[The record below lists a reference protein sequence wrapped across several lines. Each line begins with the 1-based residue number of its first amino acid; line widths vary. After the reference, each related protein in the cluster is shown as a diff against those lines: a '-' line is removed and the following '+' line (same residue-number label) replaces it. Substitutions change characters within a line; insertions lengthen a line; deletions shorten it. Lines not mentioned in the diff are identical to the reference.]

1 MGAASTIGSY
11 TLILKG
17 TNIMDW
23 MFYLIVF
30 LSLFALISALL
41 TIRYLLSK
49 RLEKIERKRQVEED
63 ARQTAES
70 NSGL

>member
-1 MGAASTIGSY
+1 
-11 TLILKG
+11 
-17 TNIMDW
+17 MDW

-30 LSLFALISALL
+30 LVLFALITTLL
-41 TIRYLLSK
+41 TIRYFMGK
-49 RLEKIERKRQVEED
+49 RLEKLERQRQMEED

>member
-1 MGAASTIGSY
+1 
-11 TLILKG
+11 
-17 TNIMDW
+17 MDW

-30 LSLFALISALL
+30 AVLFSILAV
-41 TIRYLLSK
+41 LLSIRILLGR
-49 RLEKIERKRQVEED
+49 RLEKIEKKRQLEEN